1 MTKYDLDRDLYKYQ
15 QEDITRMEEIGRG
28 ILLLSE
34 MGVGKTPETLGFIE
48 KKNFQCPLIV
58 CPNSLR
64 LEWKRQIE
72 EWVGKGITAV
82 STTDSYTKLQP
93 IIESFLNGQKY
104 KIINYETFRNKDCLE
119 MLNMIPFD
127 IIVFDEIHKIRNPK
141 TKQVKGV
148 WEFLSA
154 HPNATIMGLSGSPIM
169 NYPNDLYV
177 PLSCV
182 HPSSYP
188 RDMKNWHY
196 FMDRY
201 CYWTMGKYGTYQYG
215 SRRIDELREITKPF
229 TIKRTKKEVLPYL
242 PEKYFRRVVLEM
254 PPDQRKLYDQ
264 MEKDLKILLDSGE
277 PLWAQGVL
285 ALLTRLRQ
293 INIDPKIVGVE
304 SGSAKTDFLV
314 DLIESM
320 DEKLVVFSCFERY
333 IHLLSLMYPDA
344 LVVTGEVKPDE
355 RAKRVKEFQEDPS
368 KKLFFGTIQT
378 AGEGITLTA
387 ASTVVMMDRWWN
399 EPSNSQATDRLHR
412 IGQVSAVEI
421 IIPINENSVDESL
434 DEILQRKGSAMQEFL
449 PERDVTRLVVDDRR
463 QRNEPR
469 VIEL

>member
-1 MTKYDLDRDLYKYQ
+1 
-15 QEDITRMEEIGRG
+15 
-28 ILLLSE
+28 
-34 MGVGKTPETLGFIE
+34 
-48 KKNFQCPLIV
+48 
-58 CPNSLR
+58 
-64 LEWKRQIE
+64 
-72 EWVGKGITAV
+72 
-82 STTDSYTKLQP
+82 
-93 IIESFLNGQKY
+93 
-104 KIINYETFRNKDCLE
+104 
-119 MLNMIPFD
+119 
-127 IIVFDEIHKIRNPK
+127 
-141 TKQVKGV
+141 
-148 WEFLSA
+148 
-154 HPNATIMGLSGSPIM
+154 
-169 NYPNDLYV
+169 
-177 PLSCV
+177 
-182 HPSSYP
+182 
-188 RDMKNWHY
+188 MKNWHY